1 MKQKNV
7 PPCCFQVGEKIHLY
21 SHQGLQIL
29 ETLPETEELVVG
41 TPFRTLSLEPFAF
54 PFTHR
59 GRIRDAL
66 KMQYRHL
73 LPHPEAVEIL
83 PLIFSRKGKQSR
95 GAAWIWSRE
104 EGRSQELSLRKE
116 GQRILYWPLPLLFMP
131 PPDKGEREYWAL
143 GCQEKGSGASLVI
156 FREGVPF
163 QYRYS
168 RHLPREEQLR
178 GELGEDLHYAV
189 VHPEDPKETPQ
200 EFWQRWNTFWNAYPQ
215 FHEMDLSAG
224 GVEHLFAWDERLV
237 PLLHFM
243 GALLAG
249 GVLFAGFLGYSIYET
264 RQQQDLY
271 EEKMSLAYAEVFPKD
286 RIRDPLS
293 QARGKLRALGTPGEK
308 SGMDLEE
315 VLIFLGDTWKD
326 LPPGVVAESLRFTSQ
341 RAEVVGSAPEVSHI
355 QQIRRAFPQGNL
367 QASLEGVQ
375 QIPGSSSIRFT
386 IYVGATKP

>member
-7 PPCCFQVGEKIHLY
+7 PPCCFRVGEKIHLY
-21 SHQGLQIL
+21 SNQGLQIL
-29 ETLPETEELVVG
+29 ETLPETEELVMGV
-41 TPFRTLSLEPFAF
+41 PFRTLSLEPFAF

-73 LPHPEAVEIL
+73 LPNPEKVEIL
-83 PLIFSRKGKQSR
+83 PLISSRKGKQSR

-104 EGRSQELSLRKE
+104 EGQSWEWSLRKE
-116 GQRILYWPLPLLFMP
+116 GQKILYWPLPLLFMP
-131 PPDKGEREYWAL
+131 LPEEGEREYQAL
-143 GCQEKGSGASLVI
+143 GCAEKDAGASLVV
-156 FREGVPF
+156 FREGTPF
-163 QYRYS
+163 LYRYS
-168 RHLPREEQLR
+168 RHLSREEQLR
-178 GELGEDLHYAV
+178 REFGENLHYTAINL
-189 VHPEDPKETPQ
+189 EDPGETPE
-200 EFWQRWNTFWNAYPQ
+200 EFWHRWSAFWHASPHL
-215 FHEMDLSAG
+215 HEMDLSAG
-224 GVEHLFAWDERLV
+224 GVEHLFAWDERLM
-237 PLLHFM
+237 PLLHFL
-243 GALLAG
+243 GVLLAG
-249 GVLFAGFLGYSIYET
+249 GVFFAGLLGYSIYEI

-271 EEKMSLAYAEVFPKD
+271 EEKMHRAYAEAFPKD

-293 QARGKLRALGTPGEK
+293 QARGKLRALGNPGEK

-341 RAEVVGSAPEVSHI
+341 RVEVVGSAPEVSHV
-355 QQIRRAFPQGNL
+355 QQIRRAFPQGTL

-386 IYVGATKP
+386 IYVGAVKP